1 MVQLLLSGCN
11 GRMGHAVEAIC
22 AAEPE
27 LELTA
32 GFDLLGAD
40 IRDFPVYAS
49 PAEFQG
55 EADVVVDFSSP
66 SALPAL
72 LSFGLEHRMPLV
84 LATTGYDQGQLEE
97 IQQAARSIPIFR
109 SANLSLGV
117 NILVELVRRTAAVLG
132 GSCDIEIVER
142 HHNKKMDAPS
152 GTALMLAEAAAD
164 ALPCQPELVCGR
176 QGIRRSRERCEIGIS
191 SVRGGGIVG
200 DHEVLFAGRAD
211 FDGCFGQDRSSGC
224 VGSWRR
230 CRGDHRKRPE
240 CASAAEPYRVA
251 EAGQRFS
258 GGRCCRRDRASDG
271 KLWPEDHAVV

>member
-72 LSFGLEHRMPLV
+72 LSFGLEHRMP
-84 LATTGYDQGQLEE
+84 AMTRD
-97 IQQAARSIPIFR
+97 
-109 SANLSLGV
+109 N
-117 NILVELVRRTAAVLG
+117 
-132 GSCDIEIVER
+132 
-142 HHNKKMDAPS
+142 
-152 GTALMLAEAAAD
+152 
-164 ALPCQPELVCGR
+164 
-176 QGIRRSRERCEIGIS
+176 
-191 SVRGGGIVG
+191 
-200 DHEVLFAGRAD
+200 
-211 FDGCFGQDRSSGC
+211 
-224 VGSWRR
+224 WRR
-230 CRGDHRKRPE
+230 YSRLPVPSLSFAPPTCPL
-240 CASAAEPYRVA
+240 A
-251 EAGQRFS
+251 
-258 GGRCCRRDRASDG
+258 
-271 KLWPEDHAVV
+271 

>member
-1 MVQLLLSGCN
+1 M
-11 GRMGHAVEAIC
+11 
-22 AAEPE
+22 
-27 LELTA
+27 
-32 GFDLLGAD
+32 
-40 IRDFPVYAS
+40 
-49 PAEFQG
+49 
-55 EADVVVDFSSP
+55 
-66 SALPAL
+66 

-200 DHEVLFAGRAD
+200 DHEVLFAGRDELIELRHSALSREV
-211 FDGCFGQDRSSGC
+211 FASGA
-224 VGSWRR
+224 VQ
-230 CRGDHRKRPE
+230 
-240 CASAAEPYRVA
+240 AARFLA
-251 EAGQRFS
+251 AGQS
-258 GGRCCRRDRASDG
+258 PGLYSMADLVTYLG
-271 KLWPEDHAVV
+271 L

>member
-11 GRMGHAVEAIC
+11 GRMGHAVEAIWD
-22 AAEPE
+22 AE
-27 LELTA
+27 
-32 GFDLLGAD
+32 
-40 IRDFPVYAS
+40 PVYAS

-117 NILVELVRRTAAVLG
+117 NVLVELVRRTAAVLG

-164 ALPCQPELVCGR
+164 ALPCQP
-176 QGIRRSRERCEIGIS
+176 
-191 SVRGGGIVG
+191 
-200 DHEVLFAGRAD
+200 AGY
-211 FDGCFGQDRSSGC
+211 
-224 VGSWRR
+224 
-230 CRGDHRKRPE
+230 P
-240 CASAAEPYRVA
+240 AEPGA
-251 EAGQRFS
+251 
-258 GGRCCRRDRASDG
+258 
-271 KLWPEDHAVV
+271 L

>member
-117 NILVELVRRTAAVLG
+117 NVLVELVRRTAAVLG
-132 GSCDIEIVER
+132 GSCDIEIMER

-200 DHEVLFAGRAD
+200 DHEVLFAGRDELIELRHSALSREV
-211 FDGCFGQDRSSGC
+211 FASGA
-224 VGSWRR
+224 VQAARFLAAGSPPVYTPWRT
-230 CRGDHRKRPE
+230 
-240 CASAAEPYRVA
+240 
-251 EAGQRFS
+251 
-258 GGRCCRRDRASDG
+258 
-271 KLWPEDHAVV
+271 W

>member
-152 GTALMLAEAAAD
+152 GTAIALADSMNGAMGDSYEYVYD
-164 ALPCQPELVCGR
+164 
-176 QGIRRSRERCEIGIS
+176 RSGKREKRSPKEIGIS
-191 SVRGGGIVG
+191 AVRGGSIVG
-200 DHEVLFAGRAD
+200 EHDVIFAGRDEVVTFSHTAYSKAIFAKGALEAAKFLAGKGPGLYTMAD
-211 FDGCFGQDRSSGC
+211 
-224 VGSWRR
+224 
-230 CRGDHRKRPE
+230 
-240 CASAAEPYRVA
+240 
-251 EAGQRFS
+251 
-258 GGRCCRRDRASDG
+258 
-271 KLWPEDHAVV
+271 VVRL

>member
-164 ALPCQPELVCGR
+164 ALPCQPEL
-176 QGIRRSRERCEIGIS
+176 CEIGIS

-200 DHEVLFAGRAD
+200 DHEVLFAGRDELIELRHSALSREV
-211 FDGCFGQDRSSGC
+211 FASGA
-224 VGSWRR
+224 VQ
-230 CRGDHRKRPE
+230 
-240 CASAAEPYRVA
+240 AARFLA
-251 EAGQRFS
+251 AGQS
-258 GGRCCRRDRASDG
+258 PGLYSMADLVTYLG
-271 KLWPEDHAVV
+271 L